1 MENVFNEG
9 KCIYNWHDL
18 CVGMIVCEARVKR
31 MRGRE
36 CGKTLEEENDREK
49 GFFVELSRMER
60 FSTKV
65 SLARKPKD
73 KNLNM

>member
-49 GFFVELSRMER
+49 GFFVELSCMER
-60 FSTKV
+60 FSTK
-65 SLARKPKD
+65 KCH
-73 KNLNM
+73 

>member
-9 KCIYNWHDL
+9 KYNWHDL

-60 FSTKV
+60 FSTK
-65 SLARKPKD
+65 KCH
-73 KNLNM
+73 